1 MAASSYSTFAAG
13 SVCEEEPEAGGD
25 AGATLAPQR
34 HRAALPDTPPSPSS
48 SDEPGGRGQHGVAD
62 ADAASGPAGPPKS
75 EQAGAECIYYHRYS
89 ELLKDPSLTEAELS
103 SMLLSLNDD
112 FVQAAAHF
120 MRVLCVAR
128 RWTLR
133 AHLR

>member
-13 SVCEEEPEAGGD
+13 SVCEEEPQDRGEA
-25 AGATLAPQR
+25 APPALLPQR
-34 HRAALPDTPPSPSS
+34 DRAFLPETPPSPTS
-48 SDEPGGRGQHGVAD
+48 SDEPSERQA
-62 ADAASGPAGPPKS
+62 APPPAPAPPSSAKSDAA
-75 EQAGAECIYYHRYS
+75 GAQCIYYHRYS

-120 MRVLCVAR
+120 MRVLCVLRPRHNRGAR
-128 RWTLR
+128 R
-133 AHLR
+133 A